1 MHVISRKPFNEAM
14 LMYPNHELALTELLN
29 VLEKKTFT
37 QPEEMKRYIPSL
49 DNFKYRD
56 KWWVIDV
63 SGNSLRL
70 ISYIDFRLHKIFVK
84 HIVSHAEYDK
94 LTAYYR
100 VIKNEN
106 SSSDGCN
113 QRKKRSL
120 IPSAMR

>member
-1 MHVISRKPFNEAM
+1 M

-29 VLEKKTFT
+29 VLEKKIFT
-37 QPEEMKRYIPSL
+37 QHEEMKRYIPSL

-100 VIKNEN
+100 GNKE
-106 SSSDGCN
+106 
-113 QRKKRSL
+113 
-120 IPSAMR
+120 

>member
-1 MHVISRKPFNEAM
+1 MHVINRKPFNEAM
-14 LMYPNHELALTELLN
+14 LMYPNHQLALADLLN
-29 VLEKKTFT
+29 VLEKKTFI
-37 QPEEMKRYIPSL
+37 QPEEMKQYIPLL

-70 ISYIDFRLHKIFVK
+70 ISYIDFRSHKIFVK

-100 VIKNEN
+100 GNKE
-106 SSSDGCN
+106 
-113 QRKKRSL
+113 
-120 IPSAMR
+120 

>member
-1 MHVISRKPFNEAM
+1 MFWRK
-14 LMYPNHELALTELLN
+14 
-29 VLEKKTFT
+29 KQFT

-100 VIKNEN
+100 GNEE
-106 SSSDGCN
+106 
-113 QRKKRSL
+113 
-120 IPSAMR
+120 